1 MTPGSVMRIR
11 IYHIILPL
19 TCLLAGCVTGPGSIQ
34 DLNDRQTELEN
45 KVDAMSRDL
54 TDIQRRLEIQTAR
67 IKNLVQNYSDL
78 YSKLDEMQKKQVM
91 TKPGEPVPVTKDITK
106 AAPTGDLYQRANTL
120 YNEGQYLNAILAYQV
135 FIDTYPNDG
144 KVADA
149 YLKQGLSLVKIGRPD
164 GAKFFFKTLID
175 RFPHSR
181 EAALARQQL
190 ERIDAN

>member
-1 MTPGSVMRIR
+1 MRIR

-19 TCLLAGCVTGPGSIQ
+19 TCLLAGCVTAPGSIQ
-34 DLNDRQTELEN
+34 DLNNRQTELEN

-67 IKNLVQNYSDL
+67 IKNLAESYADL
-78 YSKLDEMQKKQVM
+78 YSKLDEMQKKQVI
-91 TKPGEPVPVTKDITK
+91 TKPGEPVPVTKDIAK
-106 AAPTGDLYQRANTL
+106 AAPPTGDLYQRANTL

>member
-1 MTPGSVMRIR
+1 MTGSVMRIR
-11 IYHIILPL
+11 IYHILPL
-19 TCLLAGCVTGPGSIQ
+19 ACLLAGCVTGPGSIQ
-34 DLNDRQTELEN
+34 DLNSRQTELEN

-54 TDIQRRLEIQTAR
+54 TDIQRRLEIQSAR
-67 IKNLVQNYSDL
+67 IKNLEQNYSDMYL
-78 YSKLDEMQKKQVM
+78 KMDDLLKKQVI
-91 TKPGEPVPVTKDITK
+91 TKPGETIPADSTAKPS
-106 AAPTGDLYQRANTL
+106 AAPPIGDLYQRANTL

-175 RFPHSR
+175 RFPDSR
-181 EAALARQQL
+181 EAALAKQEL
-190 ERIDAN
+190 EKINAD

>member
-1 MTPGSVMRIR
+1 MRIR

-34 DLNDRQTELEN
+34 DLNTRQTELEN

-67 IKNLVQNYSDL
+67 IKNLAESYADL

-91 TKPGEPVPVTKDITK
+91 TKPGEPVPVTKDIAK
-106 AAPTGDLYQRANTL
+106 AAPPTGDLYQRANTL

-190 ERIDAN
+190 ERIDSD